1 MKYQIVELNERIV
14 VGLSARTSNQAQ
26 DCSAIIGG
34 LWGTFLGGGI
44 KDSIRNQV
52 SDCCIGLYSDYDT
65 TSYDVTVGLAVTE
78 NANPELTQKLIP
90 GGTYAVFSIEGDVV
104 QDVAKA
110 WEEIWSIP
118 LDRSYVADFEE
129 YLENNNGIA
138 KINIYISLIKG
149 QR

>member
-1 MKYQIVELNERIV
+1 M
-14 VGLSARTSNQAQ
+14 
-26 DCSAIIGG
+26 
-34 LWGTFLGGGI
+34 
-44 KDSIRNQV
+44 
-52 SDCCIGLYSDYDT
+52 
-65 TSYDVTVGLAVTE
+65 AVTE
-78 NANPELTQKLIP
+78 NANPELTQKRIP